1 MKHGDIDYIN
11 DYLCYWGY
19 YSDSAC
25 STHYNLVVLIR
36 KRTIGVY
43 VVVVVVIFN
52 APSWLSGVLC
62 YHSYKP
68 ARAWQ
73 APLLGG
79 ALKAG
84 LQQQRG

>member
-25 STHYNLVVLIR
+25 STHYNLVVLSR

-52 APSWLSGVLC
+52 APS
-62 YHSYKP
+62 
-68 ARAWQ
+68 
-73 APLLGG
+73 
-79 ALKAG
+79 
-84 LQQQRG
+84 